1 MCFAFRKRLTPF
13 YVLQTSPVKMKS
25 KSRLFRVFVVV
36 TWKQSGASFFCSIS
50 ESYVNTRPFISNI
63 LVSISKKSFPS
74 VPICSSSNNL
84 VSVACVFIKDGGK
97 LGTLKAHVVTAGP
110 LVGNSTSK
118 WNQSHLRQSCK
129 SLITCYTL
137 LLMIKY
143 RKPKGQKGVNSLR
156 VSYNA

>member
-1 MCFAFRKRLTPF
+1 MYYKHHLWRWS
-13 YVLQTSPVKMKS
+13 QSH
-25 KSRLFRVFVVV
+25 VFLECLSSLLEN
-36 TWKQSGASFFCSIS
+36 SGASFFCSIS
-50 ESYVNTRPFISNI
+50 KSYVNTRPFISNI